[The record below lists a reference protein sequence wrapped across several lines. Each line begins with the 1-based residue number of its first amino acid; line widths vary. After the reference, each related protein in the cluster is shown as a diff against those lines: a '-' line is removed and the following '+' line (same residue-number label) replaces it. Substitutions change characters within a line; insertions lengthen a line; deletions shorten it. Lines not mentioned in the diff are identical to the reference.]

1 MTYTFMKAVGLRVGS
16 SPVEDEMVDEAIGV
30 MQEAKGLGK
39 KTYFPLDLVV
49 ASEFKDGAPSKVIN
63 IQNGIPE
70 GFEGMD
76 IGPMTVEL
84 WKPVLEAART
94 IFWNGPVGVFEF
106 PTFAKGTQAIAH
118 IIAGCKRAF
127 TVVGGGDSIAAL
139 EQAGLQSE
147 VSHVSTGGGASLEFI
162 EQGTLPGL
170 EALEEAAKA

>member
-1 MTYTFMKAVGLRVGS
+1 
-16 SPVEDEMVDEAIGV
+16 
-30 MQEAKGLGK
+30 MQEAKSLGK

-49 ASEFKDGAPSKVIN
+49 ASEFRDNAPSKTIN
-63 IQNGIPE
+63 IQEGIPE
-70 GFEGMD
+70 GFQGMD
-76 IGPMTVEL
+76 IGPKTIEL

-106 PTFAKGTQAIAH
+106 PSFAKGTQAVASIVAN
-118 IIAGCKRAF
+118 CKNAF

-170 EALEEAAKA
+170 TALEEAQKAR